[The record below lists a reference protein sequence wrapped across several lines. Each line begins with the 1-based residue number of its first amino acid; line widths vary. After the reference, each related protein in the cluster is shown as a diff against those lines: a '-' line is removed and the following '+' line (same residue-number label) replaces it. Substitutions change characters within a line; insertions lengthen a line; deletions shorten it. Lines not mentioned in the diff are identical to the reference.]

1 MIAFERLTASYPRA
15 SAPAV
20 NDVSLIAADGV
31 FTAVVGPNGSG
42 KSTLVRALLGRVPVV
57 SGAIRLDQQLTSAL
71 SRREIARHVAVVVQR
86 EEPVFPMRV
95 REYIALGKHPAI
107 GAWQSAPDVGAA
119 IDAAATSAGVDSLLD
134 RVTDA
139 LSGGEWQRVRVA
151 RALAQGTKTVVMD
164 EPTTALDVGHEMEA
178 FELLAGLAAAGRC
191 VLVISHQLNLV
202 ARFAQRVVLLH
213 QGRVA
218 ANGSPDDVMRAGIL
232 ESVYDCPLVVV
243 RDPAVGAPT
252 LIPLRRPRA
261 FPG

>member
-107 GAWQSAPDVGAA
+107 GAWQSAPDVEAA
-119 IDAAATSAGVDSLLD
+119 IDAAVDGHQFKPDIDTLVLD
-134 RVTDA
+134 GIPRNVNQAKIMEAMIDVEKVFH
-139 LSGGEWQRVRVA
+139 LSCPNRETLFSRLKK
-151 RALAQGTKTVVMD
+151 RALKDNRLDDANEEVIQRRLAIYDEESKPVLSYYPKECVSVIDATQPPAKVLFDILASVNGLDGQHEPATV
-164 EPTTALDVGHEMEA
+164 
-178 FELLAGLAAAGRC
+178 
-191 VLVISHQLNLV
+191 
-202 ARFAQRVVLLH
+202 
-213 QGRVA
+213 
-218 ANGSPDDVMRAGIL
+218 
-232 ESVYDCPLVVV
+232 
-243 RDPAVGAPT
+243 
-252 LIPLRRPRA
+252 
-261 FPG
+261 